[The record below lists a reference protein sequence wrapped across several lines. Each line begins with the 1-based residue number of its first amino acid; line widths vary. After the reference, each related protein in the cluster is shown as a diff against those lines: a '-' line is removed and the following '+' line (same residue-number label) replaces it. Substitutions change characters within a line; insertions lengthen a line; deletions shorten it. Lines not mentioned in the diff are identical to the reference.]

1 MGPLVELYR
10 RFFTDE
16 IMGQTAEIKK
26 ARMKVRE
33 IASKSMPVD
42 KAIFSMVVENI
53 PDPVTGQKNK
63 VNMFSLD
70 FERNTPAYLEAKNAV
85 ATCQGNEPLIVYVS
99 KMQPFSSRLYD
110 VTTRN
115 QDKSESQQRL
125 IAISRVLSG

>member
-53 PDPVTGQKNK
+53 PDPVTGQ
-63 VNMFSLD
+63 
-70 FERNTPAYLEAKNAV
+70 
-85 ATCQGNEPLIVYVS
+85 
-99 KMQPFSSRLYD
+99 
-110 VTTRN
+110 
-115 QDKSESQQRL
+115 
-125 IAISRVLSG
+125 